1 MYKRICF
8 IYTETTGLHQTNKDV
23 SKKELFNYARMVSLN
38 YIIGYYKDKEFVEEK
53 RVRSIVKPRAMY
65 IPKETE
71 QYHGISQEYAL
82 ANGIDPSII
91 IKKLKDDIMDV
102 NVMVSHNVDFHLR
115 TILAEAVRY
124 NIMLDFSSYLI
135 IDTINFH
142 HTDNYIKLKDLVT
155 KLKLKTS
162 SDDTVENIKN
172 VFFKL
177 YKKFEKSLK
186 KETEVL

>member
-23 SKKELFNYARMVSLN
+23 TKKGLFNYARMVSLN
-38 YIIGYYKDKEFVEEK
+38 YIIGYMKDNDFIEEK
-53 RVRSIVKPRAMY
+53 RVRSIVCPRAMY

-71 QYHGISQEYAL
+71 QFHGITQEYAI
-82 ANGIDPSII
+82 ANGVNPDII
-91 IKKLKDDIMDV
+91 IKKLKNDIMDV
-102 NVMVSHNVDFHLR
+102 NIVVSHNVDFHLR

-124 NIMLDFSSYLI
+124 NIIFDFSPYII

-155 KLKLKTS
+155 KLKIKTI

-172 VFFKL
+172 VFLKL

-186 KETEVL
+186 ENVEV

>member
-1 MYKRICF
+1 MYKRLCF

-38 YIIGYYKDKEFVEEK
+38 YIIGYKKDDEFVEEK
-53 RVRSIVKPRAMY
+53 RVRSIVRPRSMY

-71 QYHGISQEYAL
+71 QFHGITQDYAM
-82 ANGIDPSII
+82 ANGINPDVI

-102 NVMVSHNVDFHLR
+102 NVIVSHNIDFHLR
-115 TILAEAVRY
+115 TILSEAVRY
-124 NIMLDFSSYLI
+124 NIVIDFAPYVI
-135 IDTINFH
+135 VDTINFY

-155 KLKLKTS
+155 KLKIKTI

-186 KETEVL
+186 KEVEV